1 MESKVMY
8 EVEVGIDGYGWS
20 AGTTY
25 ASLAAAEQA
34 FEEELSQPSGS
45 SHYRKFVRL
54 NKVVENYEGGEL
66 FDVEVVSVMRDERV

>member
-8 EVEVGIDGYGWS
+8 EVEVGLEGYGWTE
-20 AGTTY
+20 GVTY

-34 FEEELSQPSGS
+34 FEDELSQPSNS
-45 SHYRKFVRL
+45 CYWKIVRL
-54 NKVVENYEGGEL
+54 NKVVENYEDGEL